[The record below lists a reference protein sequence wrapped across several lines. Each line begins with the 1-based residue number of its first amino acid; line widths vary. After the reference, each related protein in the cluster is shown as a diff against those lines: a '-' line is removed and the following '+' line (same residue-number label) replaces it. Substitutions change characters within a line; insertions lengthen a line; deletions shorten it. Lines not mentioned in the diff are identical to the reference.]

1 MLAIAGMAM
10 MLIFAVGVKASQAG
24 FRLGRS
30 ALGVADREVADDSF
44 RSLVA
49 GLMIAPSPADPVR
62 LHLAPFDG
70 RADGFEGGAVLGR
83 GGVCAGGGPVQPL
96 QVRVERTATGD
107 LVTCRTPQG
116 RAVLFDLEGQRAG
129 FAYSED
135 GRSWSDHWTDRP
147 AFIAANTVAAQRRS
161 RGLYVRL
168 ASTDGRFEIVA
179 QAPANRPEVFAEAP
193 LAQAAT
199 Q

>member
-24 FRLGRS
+24 FRLGRG

-44 RSLVA
+44 RTLVA
-49 GLMIAPSPADPVR
+49 GLMIAPSPADPER
-62 LHLAPFDG
+62 LHLAPFEG
-70 RADGFEGGAVLGR
+70 RADGFDGGAILGR
-83 GGVCAGGGPVQPL
+83 GGVCAGGGPVRPL
-96 QVRVERTATGD
+96 QVRIERTATGD

-116 RAVLFDLEGQRAG
+116 RAVLFDLQGQRAG

-135 GRSWSDHWTDRP
+135 GRSWSDRWTDRP
-147 AFIAANTVAAQRRS
+147 AFIAANAVALQKRS

-179 QAPANRPEVFAEAP
+179 QTPASRPEAFVETAM
-193 LAQAAT
+193 AT
-199 Q
+199 PQ